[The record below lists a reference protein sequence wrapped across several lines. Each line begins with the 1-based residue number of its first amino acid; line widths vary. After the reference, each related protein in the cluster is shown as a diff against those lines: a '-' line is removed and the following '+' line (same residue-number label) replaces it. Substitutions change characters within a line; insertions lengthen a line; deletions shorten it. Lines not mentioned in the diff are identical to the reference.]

1 VFDFDYLEGWLRY
14 FAIYK
19 LGACSLPAAED

>member
-1 VFDFDYLEGWLRY
+1 VFDFDYLEGWHRY

-19 LGACSLPAAED
+19 LGACSLPAVED